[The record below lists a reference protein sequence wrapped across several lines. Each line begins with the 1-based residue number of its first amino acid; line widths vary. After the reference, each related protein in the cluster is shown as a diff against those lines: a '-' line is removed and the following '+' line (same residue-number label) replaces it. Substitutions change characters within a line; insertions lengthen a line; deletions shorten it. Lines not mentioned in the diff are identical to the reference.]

1 MHYKLI
7 KKYYFID
14 KFNKENIDKQD
25 KNTSLI
31 YRNYSKIINKHS
43 VVSKEVCEL
52 MAISVKN
59 LYNSDYSIATTGNA
73 GPEKGE
79 SNAAIG
85 KVFISVSSDNEI
97 KTYELDFDGDRENII
112 NNAVLKAFELLNDT
126 I

>member
-1 MHYKLI
+1 M
-7 KKYYFID
+7 D
-14 KFNKENIDKQD
+14 
-25 KNTSLI
+25 
-31 YRNYSKIINKHS
+31 SKIINKHS